1 MRIISGIAKG
11 RRLKTPARHQGR
23 PQGKPRIRPT
33 SDRAREA
40 IFNIIGSRVID
51 ATVLDLFAGTG
62 ALGLE
67 ALSRGAGF
75 ALFVDQDREALA
87 LIACNIE
94 LCRFSDRTRIIRA
107 DLIKGFSSVCPQAP
121 VDGFD
126 LVFID
131 PPYSRGLAET
141 ALGQLAADHLVAPAG
156 LVVAE
161 DASGET
167 LPDQITGLALLDQRR
182 YGDTGFWI
190 YRMTSD
196 L

>member
-1 MRIISGIAKG
+1 MRIISGIARG

-40 IFNIIGSRVID
+40 IFNIIGSRVVN

-67 ALSRGAGF
+67 ALSRGAGL

-87 LIACNIE
+87 LIAHNIGI
-94 LCRFSDRTRIIRA
+94 CAFSDRARIIRS
-107 DLIKGFSSVCPQAP
+107 DLTKGFFSVRQQAP
-121 VDGFD
+121 GQRFD

-131 PPYSRGLAET
+131 PPYGRGVAARVLA
-141 ALGQLAADHLVAPAG
+141 QLAAADLVAPAG

-161 DASGET
+161 DASQES
-167 LPDQITGLALLDQRR
+167 LPDQVAGLALVDQRR

-190 YRMTSD
+190 YRKTED
-196 L
+196 R